1 MSQHVEE
8 TVVFP
13 KGADIKHHQTPPL
26 WYTTMALGSIAYTFL
41 VKRSILSMNR
51 GSVPAGFDH
60 QVFFGIEATIPI
72 QRTKPLT
79 HQ

>member
-60 QVFFGIEATIPI
+60 QVFLE
-72 QRTKPLT
+72 
-79 HQ
+79 